1 MKKLLFLL
9 VIAIVSLSSCDRD
22 DNRVTPDSDIPV
34 KVSNLLIELQQD
46 SVKTDTIVAIKK
58 HDYYIMD
65 DKLVTKVL
73 VDYEG
78 TNVILL
84 VLGCAVGI
92 FGSVVV
98 WLANQDV

>member
-46 SVKTDTIVAIKK
+46 SVKTDTIVAIKN

-65 DKLVTKVL
+65 DKLVTKVP
-73 VDYEG
+73 
-78 TNVILL
+78 
-84 VLGCAVGI
+84 VGI